1 MISILKADYFSK
13 CPATSHLR
21 HLETMVANDGD
32 EVRGEAFI
40 KLSQPVTHSR
50 MYRLTLFSINQDLI
64 EFLKRGIK
72 QYVMKIVNKGGQVI
86 IFFCN
91 LRLK

>member
-21 HLETMVANDGD
+21 HLETMVANDWD

-50 MYRLTLFSINQDLI
+50 MYRVSINQDLI
-64 EFLKRGIK
+64 EFLKSGIK
-72 QYVMKIVNKGGQVI
+72 QYVMKIVKEV
-86 IFFCN
+86 
-91 LRLK
+91 R

>member
-40 KLSQPVTHSR
+40 KLSQPVTHHG
-50 MYRLTLFSINQDLI
+50 MYRVSLNQDLI

-72 QYVMKIVNKGGQVI
+72 QYVMKIVKEV
-86 IFFCN
+86 
-91 LRLK
+91 R